1 MKKNNGLRTVAT
13 VLSMTLAA
21 TLAQTAQ
28 AAITEEEAARLGADL
43 TPVGAERAGNA
54 DGSIPE
60 WTGGLTQ
67 VPDGW
72 QRGEDRPDFFAGEKP
87 TVVITADNMAEH
99 ADRLTEGMKAMLK
112 QYPEFRIPVYPT
124 HRTAAWPEYVY
135 ENIRQQATQAKF
147 AADGDALENVWGA
160 VPFPI
165 PQNGKEVIRNHQTRF
180 VGTYREVPSAVE
192 NTLYNN
198 GQRLEWTFSNQV
210 HFTYYDPNVSA
221 ADREQGMMWKYSST
235 MLSPSRDSG
244 EGILLLEG
252 LNPTVNPRQAWT
264 YDPGE
269 RRVRRAPNFA
279 FDTPDRPVNTIDDY
293 DMFNGSL
300 ERYDFKLLGKR
311 EMYVPYN
318 NNELNKTTHSIEET
332 YQLPVIN
339 SDLTRYELHRVW
351 VVEASLKPDARHIYS
366 KRVFYVDEDTWTILA
381 TDKYD
386 NNGNLWRVAYHYP
399 VTAPEVPVTAGGIW
413 VHYDLKVGAYYSLMG
428 VQGQKVAQ
436 VFDGQPPESSYYSS
450 AAMRRRGR

>member
-1 MKKNNGLRTVAT
+1 MIKNCKKSCMAVSL
-13 VLSMTLAA
+13 LSLALSA
-21 TLAQTAQ
+21 ASAHAVITADQ
-28 AAITEEEAARLGADL
+28 VARLGADL

-54 DGSIPE
+54 EGTIPE

-67 VPDGW
+67 VPAGW
-72 QRGEDRPDFFAGEKP
+72 ERGQDRPDFFADEKP
-87 TVVITADNMAEH
+87 LVVITAANMADH
-99 ADRLTEGMKAMLK
+99 ADKLTEGMKAMLK
-112 QYPEFRIPVYPT
+112 QYPEFSIPVYPT

-135 ENIRQQATQAKF
+135 ENIRNYATEAVF
-147 AADGDALENVWGA
+147 AEDGDAIKNVWGA
-160 VPFPI
+160 IPFPV
-165 PQNGKEVIRNHQTRF
+165 PQDGKEVIRNHQTRF

-198 GQRLEWTFSNQV
+198 GQRLEWTYSNNV
-210 HFTYYDPNVSA
+210 HFTYYDQNASA
-221 ADREQGMMWKYSST
+221 EDKEQGVMWKYVST
-235 MLSPSRDSG
+235 MLTPSRDSG

-252 LNPTVNPRQAWT
+252 LNPTLNPRQAWT

-293 DMFNGSL
+293 DMISGSL

-311 EMYVPYN
+311 EIYVPYN
-318 NNELNKTTHSIEET
+318 NNGLNKTTHSIEET
-332 YQLPVIN
+332 YTLPVLN
-339 SDLTRYELHRVW
+339 PDLTRYELHRVW
-351 VVEASLKPDARHIYS
+351 VVEANVKPEERHIYS

-386 NNGNLWRVAYHYP
+386 NNGSLWRVAYYYP
-399 VTAPEVPVTAGGIW
+399 ITAPEVPVTAGGMW

-428 VQGQKVAQ
+428 VQGQESSQ
-436 VFDGQPPESSYYSS
+436 IFDGQPPESSFYTP